1 MVPHTSTPY
10 KETMLSNITIDLP
23 TLTIVRSN
31 QNAVMIRVGNGSA
44 VGAIYNIFDLK
55 TQSNTY
61 TGTLNACKK
70 AWNRYYM
77 NSRQFVTKSGSN
89 HRFMGA

>member
-1 MVPHTSTPY
+1 MGDHGIMVPHTSTPY
-10 KETMLSNITIDLP
+10 KETMLSNITNV
-23 TLTIVRSN
+23 VRSN
-31 QNAVMIRVGNGSA
+31 QNAVMVRVGNGSA

-70 AWNRYYM
+70 AWNKYYM
-77 NSRQFVTKSGSN
+77 NSRQFVTKSGMN